1 MESFHENNN
10 SSVYCVKLS
19 LIQQVYTTYYLNTNT
34 ILRNISVSRNL
45 TREFNKNVLEKLKQ
59 NLFVYNCLDNRTN
72 KMRKRKEITYPQ
84 KWQLLRK
91 FPHLLVIVIAQIW
104 FPYLHQNFWFY
115 TQSVAEFLHKN
126 RKSPSSCIYEIQ
138 PFLTLW
144 FLFTKMC
151 LFWSAMRA
159 LFCWDPWAGSYTA
172 YAKEV

>member
-1 MESFHENNN
+1 MDTVCYSVWNKSLHSRTMESFHENNN

-91 FPHLLVIVIAQIW
+91 FPHLLVLVIAQIV
-104 FPYLHQNFWFY
+104 FHQNLWFH
-115 TQSVAEFLHKN
+115 TQNVAEFLHK
-126 RKSPSSCIYEIQ
+126 SPSCIYEI
-138 PFLTLW
+138 FWLCG
-144 FLFTKMC
+144 FC
-151 LFWSAMRA
+151 LRKCVCFDQR
-159 LFCWDPWAGSYTA
+159 
-172 YAKEV
+172 